1 MSAPNTGAAVRAE
14 AARVVDAVAVA
25 GRSLDDAL
33 ASADAALDP
42 ADRPLLR
49 MLCYGTLRN
58 HWRLRE
64 FIGQLL
70 DKPLKAADSVIE
82 SLIALGLFQL
92 VESRIPDHA
101 AVSLTVDAARRL
113 RKPKLASLVNAVLRN
128 FVRRNLAATE
138 PSTPE
143 SRFNHPA
150 WFIERLQQD
159 WPSEWPAILS
169 ANNAR
174 APMWLRVNRRKMVAS
189 DYLQL
194 LDPGVSREGSGET
207 APPGAPAAL
216 LEGLHQAIR
225 LGAPR
230 AVTDLPGFEDGL
242 VSVQDAA
249 AQLAA
254 PWLLGDGLPPGK
266 ALRILDACAAP
277 GGKAA
282 HLLELGSPAASLTAV
297 DADSRRLAFVGDNL
311 ERLGL
316 SATLVAADA
325 SNPEAWWDGERFDRI
340 LLDAPCSGTGVIR
353 RHPDIKLLRRKT
365 DIDKSAELQ
374 LRLLAALWP
383 LLAPGGR
390 LLYVTCSVLACEND
404 EVVGRFMGGTPEATE
419 NIGEHMLPNYNIR
432 DLMHRKARGFQILP
446 GERDLDG
453 FYYACLDKPGRTTG

>member
-14 AARVVDAVAVA
+14 AARVIDAVAA
-25 GRSLDDAL
+25 GGRSLDEAL
-33 ASADAALDP
+33 ASAEAALDA

-64 FIGQLL
+64 FIRQLL
-70 DKPLKAADSVIE
+70 DKPLKPADRVIE

-113 RKPKLASLVNAVLRN
+113 RKPKFAPLVNAVLRN

-138 PSTPE
+138 PSTVE
-143 SRFNHPA
+143 SQFNHPA
-150 WFIERLQQD
+150 WFIEKLQQD
-159 WPSEWPAILS
+159 WPEQWQEILL

-174 APMWLRVNRRKMVAS
+174 APMWLRVNRQKTS
-189 DYLQL
+189 TTEYLEL
-194 LDPGVSREGSGET
+194 LDSGE
-207 APPGAPAAL
+207 PRDVPGETHPAGTPAAAL
-216 LEGLHQAIR
+216 LEGFDQAIR
-225 LGAPR
+225 LAAPR
-230 AVTDLPGFEDGL
+230 AVTDLPGFDDGF

-254 PWLLGDGLPPGK
+254 PFLLGTGLPGT
-266 ALRILDACAAP
+266 ARILDACAAP

-282 HLLELGSPAASLTAV
+282 HLLELCTPGASLTAV
-297 DADSRRLAFVGDNL
+297 DADSRRLAYVSDNL

-316 SATLVAADA
+316 TATLVAADA
-325 SNPEAWWDGERFDRI
+325 SNPEAWWDGEPFDRI

-374 LRLLAALWP
+374 LALLEALWP
-383 LLAPGGR
+383 LLAPGGH
-390 LLYVTCSVLACEND
+390 LLYVTCSVLASEND
-404 EVVGRFMGGTPEATE
+404 GVVGRFMSRTPEAVE
-419 NIGEHMLPNYNIR
+419 DNGEQMLPNYNIR
-432 DLMHRKARGFQILP
+432 DLMHRKARGFQVLP
-446 GERDLDG
+446 GEKDLDG
-453 FYYACLDKPGRTTG
+453 FYYAWIFKPGRTTG